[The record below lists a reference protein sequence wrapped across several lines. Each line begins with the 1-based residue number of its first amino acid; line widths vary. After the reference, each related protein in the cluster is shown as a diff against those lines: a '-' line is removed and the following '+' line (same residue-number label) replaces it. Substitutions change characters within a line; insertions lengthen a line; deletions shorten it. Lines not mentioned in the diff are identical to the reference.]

1 MVRRFN
7 SRRSKNRQ
15 LVVSKNSDK
24 AQKTTNEQ
32 PSKFAQAFEKA
43 GGYAALGGGAVL
55 LIGGAAYLVKKL
67 VNWAGDKIDKNRAR
81 DKAETQKLLNQ
92 SGMQNLNQTLV
103 DDYYASPN
111 LA

>member
-1 MVRRFN
+1 MVKRFKK
-7 SRRSKNRQ
+7 RSKNRQ
-15 LVVSKNSDK
+15 LVSSKNSGG

-32 PSKFAQAFEKA
+32 SSKIAQAFENA
-43 GGYAALGGGAVL
+43 GGYTALGAGAVL
-55 LIGGAAYLVKKL
+55 VIGGAAYLVKKL

-81 DKAETQKLLNQ
+81 DKAETKKILNQ
-92 SGMQNLNQTLV
+92 NGMQNLNQTFV